1 MNLTKKRVVHRPLLI
16 GQPTIFTDS
25 KLQIRIYLPG
35 NVGKGE
41 GGSGGGGSGGEDV
54 AGIDLIL

>member
-1 MNLTKKRVVHRPLLI
+1 MNLTKKRVAHRPSLI

-41 GGSGGGGSGGEDV
+41 GGSGGGGSGGDDV